1 MRVLLVTGK
10 GGVGKTTTA
19 AATALHLAAEGHRV
33 VVTSADPAHSLADSF
48 DVALGPVPVEIAPGC
63 AAQQLDARQRFEE
76 HWAEIRDW
84 LLQVFDWAGVES
96 VEAEELAVL
105 PGLDELFAL
114 TEIES
119 LCASGDHDV
128 VVVDCGPTAET
139 VRLLSLPDVI
149 GWYMERLFPA
159 SRRLH
164 RVVAPVLSR
173 VGRLPMADDAV
184 FAAGQRLYDR
194 LDAVHQILADPVVTS
209 ARLVVN
215 PERMVVAEA
224 RRTFTQLSLFGYQVD
239 AVIVNRVL
247 PDDVADPWFDRWRRT
262 HAEHL
267 DAVRA
272 DFSPLPV
279 LQSRLAPSDVVG
291 VEALEALGRELWC
304 DHDPYD
310 RLVDRRPIR
319 LSRVG
324 AGDGSAG
331 DDVELTVDLPFADRS
346 EVEVARSGDELLITL
361 GAQRRA
367 LALPESLRR
376 RDVTSA
382 SVDDG
387 ALRVR
392 FSGRAKMG
400 R

>member
-19 AATALHLAAEGHRV
+19 AATALRLAADGRRV

-48 DVALGPVPVEIAPGC
+48 DAALSPIPTEVAPRC
-63 AAQQLDARQRFEE
+63 RAQQIDARERFEE

-84 LLQVFDWAGVES
+84 LLRVFDWAGVAT

-119 LCASGDHDV
+119 LCAADDVDV

-139 VRLLSLPDVI
+139 IRLLSLPDVV
-149 GWYMERLFPA
+149 GWYMDRLFPT

-173 VGRLPMADDAV
+173 MARLPMADDAV

-194 LDAVHQILADPVVTS
+194 LEAAQRILADPEVTS

-239 AVIVNRVL
+239 GVIVNRVL
-247 PDDVADPWFDRWRRT
+247 PSSVSDPWFDRWRST
-262 HAEHL
+262 HLEHL
-267 DAVRA
+267 AA
-272 DFSPLPV
+272 I
-279 LQSRLAPSDVVG
+279 
-291 VEALEALGRELWC
+291 EA
-304 DHDPYD
+304 
-310 RLVDRRPIR
+310 
-319 LSRVG
+319 
-324 AGDGSAG
+324 
-331 DDVELTVDLPFADRS
+331 
-346 EVEVARSGDELLITL
+346 
-361 GAQRRA
+361 
-367 LALPESLRR
+367 
-376 RDVTSA
+376 
-382 SVDDG
+382 
-387 ALRVR
+387 
-392 FSGRAKMG
+392 
-400 R
+400 

>member
-19 AATALHLAAEGHRV
+19 AATGLRLAADGHRV
-33 VVTSADPAHSLADSF
+33 VVTSADPAHSLSDSF
-48 DVALGPVPVEIAPGC
+48 DVALGPVPTEVAPGC
-63 AAQQLDARQRFEE
+63 SAQQLDARERFEE

-84 LLQVFDWAGVES
+84 LLQVFDWAGVGS

-114 TEIES
+114 TEIEA
-119 LCASGDHDV
+119 LCASDDHDV

-139 VRLLSLPDVI
+139 IRLLSLPDVI
-149 GWYMERLFPA
+149 GWYMDRMFPA

-194 LDAVHQILADPVVTS
+194 LDAVHRILADPEITS
-209 ARLVVN
+209 ARLVLN

-247 PDDVADPWFDRWRRT
+247 PDDVTDPWFDRWRAT

-272 DFSPLPV
+272 DFAPLPV
-279 LQSRLAPSDVVG
+279 LSTRLASSDVVG
-291 VEALEALGRELWC
+291 IDALRRLGEELWE
-304 DHDPYD
+304 DRDPAE
-310 RLVDRRPIR
+310 RLVGRRPMHLR
-319 LSRVG
+319 R
-324 AGDGSAG
+324 AGDAY
-331 DDVELTVDLPFADRS
+331 ELSVDLPFAERS
-346 EVEVARSGDELLITL
+346 DVEVSRSGDELLITL

-376 RDVTSA
+376 RDVTA
-382 SVDDG
+382 ATVADG

-392 FSGRAKMG
+392 FSERDKMG
-400 R
+400 A

>member
-19 AATALHLAAEGHRV
+19 AATALRLAADGRSV
-33 VVTSADPAHSLADSF
+33 VVTSADPAHSLGDSF
-48 DVALGPVPVEIAPGC
+48 DVQLGPVPVEVAPGC
-63 AAQQLDARQRFEE
+63 SAQQIDARERFEE

-119 LCASGDHDV
+119 LCASGDYDV

-139 VRLLSLPDVI
+139 IRLLSLPDVI
-149 GWYMERLFPA
+149 GWYMDRLFPA
-159 SRRLH
+159 TRRLH

-173 VGRLPMADDAV
+173 VSKLPVADDAV
-184 FAAGQRLYDR
+184 FAAGQRLYGR
-194 LDAVHQILADPVVTS
+194 LDAVHRILADPEITS

-247 PDDVADPWFDRWRRT
+247 PDEVSDPWFDRWRDT

-267 DAVRA
+267 EAICS
-272 DFSPLPV
+272 DFAPVPV
-279 LQSRLAPSDVVG
+279 LRSQLAPCDVVG
-291 VEALEALGRELWC
+291 VDALRLVGEELWSDC
-304 DHDPYD
+304 DPFD
-310 RLVDRRPIR
+310 RLSTRRPLQLR
-319 LSRVG
+319 RYES
-324 AGDGSAG
+324 DGG
-331 DDVELTVDLPFADRS
+331 YELTVDLPFAERS
-346 EVEVARSGDELLITL
+346 DVDVARSGDELLITL

-376 RDVTSA
+376 REIVSA
-382 SVDDG
+382 TVADG

-392 FSGRAKMG
+392 FAEPVERGKMG
-400 R
+400 A

>member
-19 AATALHLAAEGHRV
+19 AATALRLARDGHRV

-48 DVALGPVPVEIAPGC
+48 DVDLGSAPTEVAPRC
-63 AAQQLDARQRFEE
+63 SAQQVDARQRFED

-84 LLQVFDWAGVES
+84 LLRVFDWAGVET

-114 TEIES
+114 TEIEA
-119 LCASGDHDV
+119 LCGSGDVDV

-139 VRLLSLPDVI
+139 IRLLSLPDVV
-149 GWYMERLFPA
+149 GWYMDRLFPA

-164 RVVAPVLSR
+164 RVVAPVLAR

-194 LDAVHQILADPVVTS
+194 LEAVQRILADPEITS

-215 PERMVVAEA
+215 PERMVLAEA

-247 PDDVADPWFDRWRRT
+247 PAEVSDPWFDRWRAT
-262 HAEHL
+262 HDEHL
-267 DAVRA
+267 SVIEA
-272 DFSPLPV
+272 DFAPVPV
-279 LQSRLAPSDVVG
+279 LRSRLAPSDVVG
-291 VEALEALGRELWC
+291 VEALRAVAAEIWA
-304 DHDPYD
+304 DHDPHE
-310 RLVDRRPIR
+310 RLTERRPLR
-319 LSRVG
+319 LRRVG
-324 AGDGSAG
+324 EDL
-331 DDVELTVDLPFADRS
+331 ELAVDLPFAGRDD
-346 EVEVARSGDELLITL
+346 VEVCRSSDELLITL
-361 GAQRRA
+361 GPHRRA
-367 LALPESLRR
+367 LALPEALRR
-376 RDVTSA
+376 REVDSA
-382 SVDDG
+382 RVIDG
-387 ALRVR
+387 TLRVR
-392 FSGRAKMG
+392 FRDPVPAPTAVAP
-400 R
+400 

>member
-1 MRVLLVTGK
+1 MRVLLITGK

-19 AATALHLAAEGHRV
+19 AATALRLAADGHRV
-33 VVTSADPAHSLADSF
+33 VVTSADPAHSLSDSF
-48 DVALGPVPVEIAPGC
+48 EAALSPSPTEVAPRC
-63 AAQQLDARQRFEE
+63 RAQQIDARERFEE

-84 LLQVFDWAGVES
+84 LLKVFDWAGVAT

-119 LCASGDHDV
+119 LCASDDVDV

-139 VRLLSLPDVI
+139 IRLLSLPDVI
-149 GWYMERLFPA
+149 GWYMDRLFPA

-164 RVVAPVLSR
+164 RVVAPMLSR
-173 VGRLPMADDAV
+173 VARLPMADDAV

-194 LDAVHQILADPVVTS
+194 LESAQRILADPEVTS

-239 AVIVNRVL
+239 GVIVNRIL
-247 PDDVADPWFDRWRRT
+247 PDDVEDPWFDRWRST
-262 HAEHL
+262 HLQQLAAIEE
-267 DAVRA
+267 
-272 DFSPLPV
+272 DFAPVPV
-279 LQSRLAPSDVVG
+279 LRSHLATSDVVG
-291 VEALEALGRELWC
+291 IGPLTELASRMWA
-304 DHDPYD
+304 DHDPFE
-310 RLVDRRPIR
+310 RLVDRRPLR
-319 LSRVG
+319 LRRESG
-324 AGDGSAG
+324 GY
-331 DDVELTVDLPFADRS
+331 ELAVDLPFADRGD
-346 EVEVARSGDELLITL
+346 VAVGRSGDELVVTL
-361 GAQRRA
+361 GAHRRS

-376 RDVTSA
+376 REVVGA
-382 SVDDG
+382 RVADG

-392 FSGRAKMG
+392 FSDPVPAR
-400 R
+400 

>member
-19 AATALHLAAEGHRV
+19 AATALRLADDGHRV
-33 VVTSADPAHSLADSF
+33 AVTSADPAHSLSDSF
-48 DVALGPVPVEIAPGC
+48 DVPLGPIPTEVAPGC
-63 AAQQLDARQRFEE
+63 VAQQLDARARFEE
-76 HWAEIRDW
+76 HWSEIRDW
-84 LLQVFDWAGVES
+84 LLQVFDWAGVGS

-139 VRLLSLPDVI
+139 IRLLSLPDVI
-149 GWYMERLFPA
+149 GWYMDRLFPA

-194 LDAVHQILADPVVTS
+194 LDAVHRILADPAVTS
-209 ARLVVN
+209 ARLVLN

-239 AVIVNRVL
+239 AVVVNRVL
-247 PDDVADPWFDRWRRT
+247 PDDVTDPWFDRWRAT

-267 DAVRA
+267 DAVRS
-272 DFSPLPV
+272 DFAPLPV
-279 LQSRLAPSDVVG
+279 LTSRLASSDVVG
-291 VEALEALGRELWC
+291 LDALRLLGDELWAGF
-304 DHDPYD
+304 DPAS
-310 RLVDRRPIR
+310 RLVDRRPVHLR
-319 LSRVG
+319 RS
-324 AGDGSAG
+324 GDSY
-331 DDVELTVDLPFADRS
+331 ELAVDLPFADRS
-346 EVEVARSGDELLITL
+346 DVEVSRAGDELLITL

-376 RDVTSA
+376 RDVTGA
-382 SVDDG
+382 TVADG

-392 FSGRAKMG
+392 FSERDKMG
-400 R
+400 V

>member
-19 AATALHLAAEGHRV
+19 AATALRLARDGHRV

-48 DVALGPVPVEIAPGC
+48 DVDLGSAPTEVAPRC
-63 AAQQLDARQRFEE
+63 SAQQVDARQRFED

-119 LCASGDHDV
+119 LCASVDTDV

-139 VRLLSLPDVI
+139 IRLLSLPDVL
-149 GWYMERLFPA
+149 GWYMDRLFPA

-194 LDAVHQILADPVVTS
+194 LDAVHRILADPRVTS

-247 PDDVADPWFDRWRRT
+247 PDGVADPWFDRWRAT

-267 DAVRA
+267 DTVRG
-272 DFSPLPV
+272 DF
-279 LQSRLAPSDVVG
+279 APSPSCARRWRPPTSSVAPRSPRWATSCG
-291 VEALEALGRELWC
+291 PPTAPRPFGG
-304 DHDPYD
+304 
-310 RLVDRRPIR
+310 RRPLR
-319 LSRVG
+319 LERLG
-324 AGDGSAG
+324 G
-331 DDVELTVDLPFADRS
+331 DDYELSIELPFVDRS
-346 EVEVARSGDELLITL
+346 EVEVSRSGDELIVTL
-361 GAQRRA
+361 ETQRRA
-367 LALPESLRR
+367 LSLPESLRR
-376 RDVTSA
+376 REVTSA
-382 SVDDG
+382 AVADG
-387 ALRVR
+387 AAGR
-392 FSGRAKMG
+392 FCERERMG
-400 R
+400 A

>member
-1 MRVLLVTGK
+1 
-10 GGVGKTTTA
+10 
-19 AATALHLAAEGHRV
+19 
-33 VVTSADPAHSLADSF
+33 
-48 DVALGPVPVEIAPGC
+48 
-63 AAQQLDARQRFEE
+63 
-76 HWAEIRDW
+76 

-139 VRLLSLPDVI
+139 IRLLSLPDVI
-149 GWYMERLFPA
+149 GWYMDRLFPA

-194 LDAVHQILADPVVTS
+194 LDAVHRILADPEVTS

-247 PDDVADPWFDRWRRT
+247 PDDVADPWFDRWRAT

-272 DFSPLPV
+272 DFAPVPV
-279 LQSRLAPSDVVG
+279 LQSRLAPTDVVG
-291 VEALEALGRELWC
+291 VEALRCVGEELWT
-304 DHDPYD
+304 DLDPAT
-310 RLVDRRPIR
+310 RLVDRRPVR
-319 LSRVG
+319 LSRL
-324 AGDGSAG
+324 G
-331 DDVELTVDLPFADRS
+331 DDVELTVDLPFAGRS
-346 EVEVARSGDELLITL
+346 DVEVSRSGDELLITL

-376 RDVTSA
+376 REVSSA
-382 SVDDG
+382 TVSDG

-392 FSGRAKMG
+392 FAERARMG
-400 R
+400 T